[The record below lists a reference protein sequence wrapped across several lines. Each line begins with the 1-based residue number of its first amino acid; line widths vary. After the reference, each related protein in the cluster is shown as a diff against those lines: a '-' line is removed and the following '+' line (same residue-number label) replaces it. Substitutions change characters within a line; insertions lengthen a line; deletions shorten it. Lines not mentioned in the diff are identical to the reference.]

1 MRQLRTVYILQC
13 PWSHYAFWVGI
24 TRDPEILKQPISRWA
39 YSKGNPEK
47 NKWVRDILAT
57 GVKPVVRIMATT
69 SPRLARKIQKDW
81 IERLSRHAKPLNID
95 KSKKARDISLALW
108 GDINFALKV
117 KAGIQRRKERLE
129 TCKLKATS
137 EAPAPTI

>member
-13 PWSHYAFWVGI
+13 PWSHYAGYVGI
-24 TRDPEILKQPISRWA
+24 TRDPEILNQHISRWA

-47 NKWVRDILAT
+47 NQWVRDILAT

-69 SPRLARKIQKDW
+69 SPRLARKIQTDW

-95 KSKKARDISLALW
+95 KSQKCRDISLRLW
-108 GDINFALKV
+108 SDIEFATKV
-117 KAGIQRRKERLE
+117 KAGIQRRKDRLSN
-129 TCKLKATS
+129 TAVLQVPS
-137 EAPAPTI
+137 Q